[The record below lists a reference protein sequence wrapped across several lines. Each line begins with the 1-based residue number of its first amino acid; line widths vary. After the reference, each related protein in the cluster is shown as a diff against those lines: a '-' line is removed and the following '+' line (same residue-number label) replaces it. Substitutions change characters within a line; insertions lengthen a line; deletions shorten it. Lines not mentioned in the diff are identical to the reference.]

1 MHFPWGRE
9 VPCSHGPM
17 GPRGPNVGGESLL
30 SANATFQPMKLMTLL
45 VDNWTIGNFRQLTLI
60 FYGIR

>member
-1 MHFPWGRE
+1 MLTFMHWY
-9 VPCSHGPM
+9 VLN
-17 GPRGPNVGGESLL
+17 NVGGESLL

-60 FYGIR
+60 FYGFR